1 MENLSRVQIR
11 ETLIRQICEKNKSV
25 SIDELKHINLYE
37 LNIDSLSIM
46 RILSFWMKQGYKVN
60 FAQFMKQ
67 PYVEQWADLIFHAEQ
82 KRETVKE
89 TKRVS
94 DRELFDLT
102 DVQYAYW
109 IGRKESQYLGGVGCH
124 GYMEVRCK
132 AIDTKRLQE
141 AWNVV
146 QYAHPM
152 LRACYTDDGK
162 QYIMEKPYSEALTI
176 EDISNLS
183 ETEQSARLLQK
194 REELSHRLLK
204 IDEGQVAQLQ
214 LTKCGD
220 EDYMLHFDI
229 DLLICDV
236 LSFKI
241 ILRDVA
247 GYYRNQQKPAAASD
261 WNFAQYLRDEK
272 EKTAQERA
280 HAEQFWLQK
289 ISELP
294 DGPHLPLRAGVEGI
308 KYPRFCRR
316 SSHFDRHAWERIQ
329 AECSAN
335 QLTPAMVLLTAY
347 ARSIA
352 RFSENKK
359 FLLNLP
365 IFNRNSEPGITE
377 VVADFTN
384 IVLVEVDFTESRSF
398 LEDAKRIQVQ
408 FLENASNTACSGIWV
423 MRELQKQQ
431 GRNRKAPVVF
441 SCNLGDPLLSEEFVE
456 AFGDLNYMISQTPQV
471 WIDFQAFDENGG
483 LTVLWDAIDEIFP
496 DGLLDEMFGCFS
508 NELQQVV
515 THGVQGNIVVCSEG
529 ELRRKEVL
537 EAQKEVQALPATLH
551 DAIYEQAK
559 LRPQAVALK
568 NADFG
573 ITLTYE
579 ALTSAALHIAA
590 GLEKEDKKQDLVAI
604 FLPRGEKQ
612 VIAALGILSAG
623 MGYIPIHTNQPQERL
638 QKMLN
643 NPRIAGVITEAEYVD
658 RLRELSI
665 PVFDYQALLQTEALA
680 SPVTAEG
687 TATAYIIYTSGT
699 TGTPKGVEIA
709 HQAAVN
715 TIDEIN
721 AMCAVG
727 QDDVVLNVS
736 SYDFDLSV
744 YDFWGTLR
752 VGGTLLVVDQK
763 SWRDAKRWAEIVEAE
778 QVSIWNSVPTL
789 FKMLLMEVEEG
800 DHRVDSLRY
809 VMLSGDWI
817 DIDIPQRIDN
827 LNPKTHVLAMGGATE
842 ASIWSNY
849 IDIRGAVPSDWISIP
864 YGKPLPRQSYRVV
877 SESGID
883 CPDYVVGE
891 LWIGGVGVA
900 KGYLGDEE
908 LTRAKF
914 VTDAYGRWYRTGDL
928 GRFWADDTIEFLGR
942 SDRQVKLRGHRIEL
956 GEIENA
962 IDRLPEVEKSYIDI
976 TKEEGAQ
983 ALSAYVLL
991 DKHVTN
997 DAIEHQ
1003 VSVLDASATQ
1013 LTDCNFAVSEER
1025 TKKIHTQRAAYNAYS
1040 KAKAQELLDIA
1051 QNVAVVDAYRPLIPI
1066 WETMAVS
1073 EGVVPVGNSTELDEF
1088 VTPFIRHLPKLLDGS
1103 EDAKDLVMD
1112 AKFQEVDKVLSLDYQ
1127 SESIRDLLLEQL
1139 GRIRK
1144 TTTKTLRVLEYGTG
1158 NTEKTNRYRAALE
1171 PVEYTVSAF
1180 DPDADDLTLEDGYDL
1195 ILCDQMLHRAENITE
1210 ALANLQSRLKK
1221 GGLLCFAES
1230 TAMTS
1235 LAYMTTVF
1243 LRKEYTDVRANSPD
1257 MLVAHDTWRK
1267 LCEESG
1273 LRLVWEWQDD
1283 GSLAGVSAFCLQNEQ
1298 THLAVAN
1305 SEWLK
1310 DAIRTNLPDYMIP
1323 KYVTYIKMLPMTKNG
1338 KVDRKYLLEK
1348 TTKPKTDGNT
1358 ANRYET
1364 KTEKMLADIWNSLLK
1379 TLPTRTDQFFVLGG
1393 DSLLATALRNMI
1405 KQQFQVEFSLE
1416 DIFVKPVLYQMAET
1430 IDGLAQVKDEAQE
1443 KLVVLRDEHPYEPF
1457 PLTQM
1462 QQSYLIGRS
1471 GSFDL
1476 GSVSSHCYF
1485 EMDTEWLE
1493 EDRLQ
1498 DAWNVLIQMHPMMR
1512 AVICEDHLTQKVLE
1526 DVPEYVIATAD
1537 ASHLD
1542 AQALEMKLGEIRQ
1555 TLSHQTFDPY
1565 RWPAYDIRY
1574 VKMPQN
1580 KARIFISF
1588 DNIFFD
1594 GWSMFYIFRQWKQ
1607 LYKAPGT
1614 TLETADFT
1622 FKEYVNSFLANQQSE
1637 AYEKDVRY
1645 WQEKIPNIHPAP
1657 ELPVTKD
1664 IKEEKFVR
1672 FQTMLAPDRW
1682 EALKQKIKKRNLTEP
1697 GFLMSLYAEV
1707 IARYSRHQTFSLNL
1721 TRFHRIPFT
1730 EKINQVVGDFTTLT
1744 ILSLDLR
1751 QGHSFYDRATNL
1763 QKTLWKDLS
1772 HSNVSGV
1779 EVERMMNQNRESQIT
1794 MPVVFTSGIGLTK
1807 GRASEDNSY
1816 LGTLGYGLSQTPQVW
1831 MDMQVYDDKTGL
1843 VVSLDAVENI
1853 FPEGMVAE
1861 LFEAYK
1867 TLLEKFATTDEYWD
1881 QESTNLVVCKNRAL
1895 VETLNDTKQA
1905 MPNRTLLSGI
1915 REQAKA
1921 QPDHPAVVCGKQ
1933 GYTYREL
1940 MNKARDV
1947 ALELLAR
1954 GLQRQMPVAICMKKS
1969 VDQVVAA
1976 LGILLAGGIYLPLN
1990 PNHPFARN
1998 KKILNSAM
2006 ACMILTNTEDGM
2018 SEYQGEFACINL
2030 ATIEGRVGE
2039 LPMEDADDLAYI
2051 IYTSGTTGEP
2061 KGVAITHRGAMNTIL
2076 DVNARIHAGNSDATI
2091 ALSQMNF
2098 DLSVYDVFGMLDV
2111 GGTIVIPEA
2120 DKAIEPSYWQELIQK
2135 RKITI
2140 WNSVPAYFQMLLAY
2154 LEDRGC
2160 SVPEIQHVLLSGDWI
2175 AVDVGAR
2182 AKAVLPQA
2190 KLYGLGGATEASI
2203 WSNWYAISEEDK
2215 GRTSIPYGKPLANQ
2229 SMYILNDVL
2238 DVVPNL
2244 VPGDLYI
2251 GGDGLAKCYWNDEI
2265 RTAQSYV
2272 IHPTLKMR
2280 LYKTGDMAMYAPE
2293 GQIIFLG
2300 REDGQIKLGG
2310 YRIELGEIESAI
2322 PKVSGSSD
2330 CAVIFADQQLHAF
2343 VCGTDSGETEF
2354 KEALKTYLPDY
2365 MIPKYIHFVPEI
2377 PLSANGKVDRKQ
2389 LLLMYQREESAVSH
2403 QAVQTETEKALAD
2416 IWSRC
2421 LKLPNVY
2428 ADDNFFQLGGDS
2440 LKAVLVANE
2449 MKKDLHLEIDLG
2461 TIFANPTIAQ
2471 LACVIDEKTVG
2482 LEEGEI

>member
-11 ETLIRQICEKNKSV
+11 ETLMRQICEKNKSV
-25 SIDELKHINLYE
+25 SIDELEHINLYE

-46 RILSFWMKQGYKVN
+46 RILSFWMKHGYKVN

-67 PYVEQWADLIFHAEQ
+67 PYVEQWADLIYHAEQ
-82 KRETVKE
+82 KRETVKRTE
-89 TKRVS
+89 RIS
-94 DRELFDLT
+94 DREPFDLT

-124 GYMEVRCK
+124 GYVEVRCK
-132 AIDTKRLQE
+132 ALDPKRLQE

-146 QYAHPM
+146 QYSHPM

-162 QYIMEKPYSEALTI
+162 QYVMERPYTHELTI
-176 EDISNLS
+176 EDISFLS
-183 ETEQSARLLQK
+183 ETKQHERLLQK

-220 EDYMLHFDI
+220 DDYMLHFDI

-247 GYYRNQQKPAAASD
+247 RYYQTGQKPAVSAD
-261 WNFAQYLRDEK
+261 WNFSQYLHDEK
-272 EKTAQERA
+272 EKTQKERT

-289 ISELP
+289 ILELP

-316 SSHFDRHAWERIQ
+316 SSHFDGNAWERIQ
-329 AECSAN
+329 AEGTVN

-398 LEDAKRIQVQ
+398 LEDAKSIQLQ

-431 GRNRKAPVVF
+431 GRNLKAPVVF
-441 SCNLGDPLLSEEFVE
+441 SCNLGDPLLSEEFVDT
-456 AFGDLNYMISQTPQV
+456 FGDLNYMISQTPQV
-471 WIDFQAFDENGG
+471 WIDFQAFNENNG

-496 DGLLDEMFGCFS
+496 EGLLDEMFGCFF

-515 THGVQGNIVVCSEG
+515 EYGIQGNIVVCSEG
-529 ELRRKEVL
+529 EQRRREAL
-537 EAQKEVQALPATLH
+537 EEQQGVQAFPKTLH
-551 DAIYEQAK
+551 EAIYEQAK
-559 LRPQAVALK
+559 VRPQAIALK
-568 NADFG
+568 NADLG

-579 ALTSAALHIAA
+579 ELTSAALHIAA
-590 GLEKEDKKQDLVAI
+590 GLHSKGMQDLVAI

-638 QKMLN
+638 QKMMN
-643 NPRIAGVITEAEYVD
+643 NPRIAGVITETEYAD
-658 RLRELSI
+658 CLQGMSI
-665 PVFDYQALLQTEALA
+665 PILDYQTLMHGKALA
-680 SPVTAEG
+680 TPVDAEG
-687 TATAYIIYTSGT
+687 TDTAYIIYTSGT
-699 TGTPKGVEIA
+699 TGAPKGVEIA
-709 HQAAVN
+709 HQAVVN

-721 AMCAVG
+721 SICAVG
-727 QDDVVLNVS
+727 CYDVVLNVS

-752 VGGTLLVVDQK
+752 AGGTLLVVDQK
-763 SWRDAKRWAEIVEAE
+763 SWRNAKRWAELVEAE
-778 QVSIWNSVPTL
+778 KVSIWNSVPTL

-800 DHRVDSLRY
+800 DYRVDSLRY

-817 DIDIPQRIDN
+817 DINIPKRICD
-827 LNPKTHVLAMGGATE
+827 LSASTHVLAMGGATE

-849 IDIRGAVPSDWISIP
+849 IDIQGAVSSDWISIP

-877 SESGID
+877 NESGID

-908 LTRAKF
+908 LTRDKF

-928 GRFWADDTIEFLGR
+928 GRFWKDDTIEFLGR

-962 IDRLPEVEKSYIDI
+962 IDCLPEVEKSYIDI
-976 TKEEGAQ
+976 SKEEGTQ
-983 ALSAYVLL
+983 ALTAYVLL
-991 DKHVTN
+991 DKHATN
-997 DAIEHQ
+997 DVIEHQ
-1003 VSVLDASATQ
+1003 VSGLDSISEQ
-1013 LTDCNFAVSEER
+1013 LTDCIFSVSKER
-1025 TKKIHTQRAAYNAYS
+1025 AQKIYKQRAEYNAYC
-1040 KAKAQELLDIA
+1040 KEKVQELLKIA
-1051 QNVAVVDAYRPLIPI
+1051 WNTEVVDSYRPLISI
-1066 WETMAVS
+1066 WETMATA
-1073 EGVVPVGNSTELDEF
+1073 EGVTSSGENATLDAF
-1088 VTPFIRHLPKLLDGS
+1088 VTPFLSHLPKLLEGS
-1103 EDAKDLVMD
+1103 EEAKDLVMD
-1112 AKFQEVDKVLSLDYQ
+1112 SKFQEVDKVLTLDYQ

-1139 GRIRK
+1139 RQIRK
-1144 TTTKTLRVLEYGTG
+1144 VTNQTLCVLEYGTG
-1158 NTEKTNRYRAALE
+1158 NEEKTSLYRAALE
-1171 PVEYTVSAF
+1171 PVDYTVSVF
-1180 DPDADDLTLEDGYDL
+1180 DPDVYELTLEDGYDL
-1195 ILCDQMLHRAENITE
+1195 ILCDQTLHRAKNIE
-1210 ALANLQSRLKK
+1210 KALANLQSRLKK

-1230 TAMTS
+1230 TEMTS
-1235 LAYMTTVF
+1235 LAYITTIF
-1243 LRKEYTDVRANSPD
+1243 LRKEYTDIRANSLN
-1257 MLVAHDTWRK
+1257 MLVSHDTWHD
-1267 LCEESG
+1267 LCKESG
-1273 LRLVWEWQDD
+1273 FRMVWEWQDD
-1283 GSLAGVSAFCLQNEQ
+1283 GRLSGVSAFCLQNEQ
-1298 THLAVAN
+1298 THLAVSN
-1305 SEWLK
+1305 SEWIK
-1310 DAIRTNLPDYMIP
+1310 VAIRRSLPDYMIP

-1338 KVDRKYLLEK
+1338 KVDRKYLIEK
-1348 TTKPKTDGNT
+1348 TMKRKNDEYI
-1358 ANRYET
+1358 ANCNET
-1364 KTEKMLADIWNSLLK
+1364 KTEKALANIWNSLLK
-1379 TLPTRTDQFFVLGG
+1379 TMPTLTDQFFVLGG

-1416 DIFVKPVLYQMAET
+1416 DIFLKPVLYQMAEA
-1430 IDGLAQVKDEAQE
+1430 IDGLTRVANETRDEFI
-1443 KLVVLRDEHPYEPF
+1443 VFRDEHPYEPF

-1471 GSFDL
+1471 GTFDL

-1493 EDRLQ
+1493 EGRLQ
-1498 DAWNVLIQMHPMMR
+1498 DAWNVLIRMHPMMR
-1512 AVICEDHLTQKVLE
+1512 AVICDDHLTQKVLE
-1526 DVPEYVIATAD
+1526 QVPEYVIATVD

-1542 AQALEMKLGEIRQ
+1542 KLVLETELREIRK
-1555 TLSHQTFDPY
+1555 TLSHQKFDPY
-1565 RWPAYDIRY
+1565 QWPTYDIRY
-1574 VKMPQN
+1574 VKMPKN
-1580 KARIFISF
+1580 KARLFISF

-1607 LYKAPGT
+1607 LYDAPGT
-1614 TLETADFT
+1614 QLEMADIT
-1622 FKEYVNSFLANQQSE
+1622 FKEYVNSFQANLQSE

-1645 WQEKIPNIHPAP
+1645 WQEKIPNMYPAP

-1682 EALKQKIKKRNLTEP
+1682 EILKQKIKQRNLTEP

-1707 IARYSRHQTFSLNL
+1707 IARYSRHQKFSLNL
-1721 TRFHRIPFT
+1721 TRFNRIPFT

-1744 ILSLDLR
+1744 ILSLDFT
-1751 QGHSFYDRATNL
+1751 QGHTFYDRATNL

-1807 GRASEDNSY
+1807 DRASEDNSY

-1831 MDMQVYDDKTGL
+1831 MDMQIYDDQTGL

-1853 FPEGMVAE
+1853 FPEGMVSE

-1867 TLLEKFATTDEYWD
+1867 TLLEKFATTDEYWE
-1881 QESTNLVVCKNRAL
+1881 QECMNLVVCKNRAL
-1895 VETLNDTKQA
+1895 VETLNDTKQE

-1915 REQAKA
+1915 REQTQI
-1921 QPDHPAVVCGKQ
+1921 QPDHVAVICGNRS
-1933 GYTYREL
+1933 YTYREL
-1940 MNKARDV
+1940 LEKAKNV
-1947 ALELLAR
+1947 ALELLTR

-1990 PNHPFARN
+1990 SNHPFARN
-1998 KKILNSAM
+1998 KKILNLAM
-2006 ACMILTNTEDGM
+2006 ACMILTDTEKDM
-2018 SEYQGEFACINL
+2018 SEYQEEFVCINL
-2030 ATIEGRVGE
+2030 TTIEGRVGE
-2039 LPMEDADDLAYI
+2039 LPTEEADDLAYI

-2076 DVNARIHAGNSDATI
+2076 DVNARIHAGSSDATI

-2111 GGTIVIPEA
+2111 GGIIVIPED
-2120 DKAIEPSYWQELIQK
+2120 DKTIEPSYWQELIQIH
-2135 RKITI
+2135 KITI
-2140 WNSVPAYFQMLLAY
+2140 WNSVPTYFQMFLAH
-2154 LEDRGC
+2154 LENRGNH
-2160 SVPEIQHVLLSGDWI
+2160 VPEIQHVLLSGDWI

-2182 AKAVLPQA
+2182 AKDALPQA
-2190 KLYGLGGATEASI
+2190 RLYGLGGATEASI
-2203 WSNWYAISEEDK
+2203 WSNWYAISEADK
-2215 GRTSIPYGKPLANQ
+2215 HRTSIPYGKPLANQ

-2251 GGDGLAKCYWNDEI
+2251 GGDGLAKCYWCDEI
-2265 RTAQSYV
+2265 KTAQSY
-2272 IHPTLKMR
+2272 IMHSTLKIR
-2280 LYKTGDMAMYAPE
+2280 LYKTGDLAKYAPE

-2322 PKVSGSSD
+2322 PRVSGNSD

-2343 VCGTDSGETEF
+2343 VCGVESNQEDF

-2365 MIPKYIHFVPEI
+2365 MIPKYIHFVSEI
-2377 PLSANGKVDRKQ
+2377 PLSANGKVDRNQ
-2389 LLLMYQREESAVSH
+2389 LLRMYQRKEAAVSH
-2403 QAVQTETEKALAD
+2403 QTVQTEMEKALAG
-2416 IWSRC
+2416 IWSCC
-2421 LKLPNVY
+2421 LKLLNVY

-2449 MKKDLHLEIDLG
+2449 IKKELHLEIDLG

-2471 LACVIDEKTVG
+2471 LACVIDEKTMG